1 MATVNAPP
9 VSMKALQAPTPT
21 SLHANDSSTSQSAN
35 ENGLKVNAQNSR
47 VQRDEQ
53 TKESTSQL
61 DNSTAV
67 ATEQSKSPQ
76 GVSALPSVFGLAE
89 LEADAKDVQSVQ
101 ERTLRDILKL
111 HENTE
116 YLRK

>member
-1 MATVNAPP
+1 
-9 VSMKALQAPTPT
+9 MKALQAPTLTP
-21 SLHANDSSTSQSAN
+21 LHANDSSTSHSAN
-35 ENGLKVNAQNSR
+35 ENGKVNAKNSR
-47 VQRDEQ
+47 VQNDEQ
-53 TKESTSQL
+53 TKESTSQM

-67 ATEQSKSPQ
+67 ATEQSKSLQ